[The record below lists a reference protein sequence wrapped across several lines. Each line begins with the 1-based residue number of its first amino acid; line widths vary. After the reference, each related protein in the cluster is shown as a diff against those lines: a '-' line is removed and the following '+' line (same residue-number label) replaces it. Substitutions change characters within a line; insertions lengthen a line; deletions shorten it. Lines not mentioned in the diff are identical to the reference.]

1 VCHECGLLVPLAS
14 SRERLDNNIGF
25 SLRIKLFFLRVR
37 AARRLE
43 MPDVFFGIGFNLFLR
58 VISWQ
63 LGLGNWIFEVVQI
76 SPHKAFQ

>member
-1 VCHECGLLVPLAS
+1 
-14 SRERLDNNIGF
+14 
-25 SLRIKLFFLRVR
+25 
-37 AARRLE
+37 